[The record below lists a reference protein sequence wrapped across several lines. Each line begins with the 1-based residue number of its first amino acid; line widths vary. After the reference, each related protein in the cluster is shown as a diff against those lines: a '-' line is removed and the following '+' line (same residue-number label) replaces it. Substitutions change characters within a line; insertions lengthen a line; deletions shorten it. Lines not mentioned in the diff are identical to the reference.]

1 MGNFLAFDLGAS
13 SGRAILGRLTAGK
26 LELTELHRFANGP
39 VERDGALYWDYPR
52 LVEELKEGI
61 RKAVAAEPALD
72 GIGIDTWGVDY
83 VFFDRTSGKPKRLPY
98 HYRDSRTER
107 STREVWSRLPKEE
120 LYAHT
125 GIQCMNLNTLY
136 QLAAHHREH
145 PEDFEN
151 SVFLMMP
158 DALAYALGGEM
169 TGEYTVCS
177 TGDLLDPE
185 KRTWDW
191 EIIDRIGL
199 PREVFP
205 DIVPSCSRGGVLSAE
220 LQKELGC
227 GPIPILKI
235 GSHDTAS
242 AVGAVPAPQ
251 SGNWAYISA
260 GTWALL
266 GAEIDR
272 PLRTE
277 ASQAASFTNEGG
289 LDGKIRFLT
298 NIMGSWLFQETR
310 RVWSEKR
317 GSVSFAE
324 MEKLARSAEV
334 CKFLVN
340 PNDASF
346 VAPGDMPRRIAD
358 FCTATGQGTPNS
370 DAEAVRA
377 IYDSLALYF
386 RCKLETL
393 ERLLGVQYACLNIVG
408 GGTKDGL
415 LMQLTSDA
423 LNIPVVAGPVEATA
437 IGNLLAQAM
446 TAGELSG
453 LAEAREVVKRSF
465 EVKTYRPD
473 AGLHARYEAQMAR
486 FRALAGVK

>member
-13 SGRAILGRLTAGK
+13 SGRAILGRLNGGR
-26 LELTELHRFANGP
+26 LELSEVHRFANGP
-39 VERDGALYWDYPR
+39 EEKDGALYWNYPQ
-52 LVEELKEGI
+52 LVEELKTGLK
-61 RKAVAAEPALD
+61 KALAVEKELD

-83 VFFDRTSGKPKRLPY
+83 VFFDRTTGEPKRWPY
-98 HYRDSRTER
+98 HYRDSRTARATE
-107 STREVWSRLPKEE
+107 EVWKQISREE
-120 LYAHT
+120 LYSHT
-125 GIQCMNLNTLY
+125 GIQCMALNTVY

-158 DALAYALGGEM
+158 DALGFALGGEM
-169 TGEYTVCS
+169 VSEYTDCS
-177 TGDLLDPE
+177 TGDLLDPVT
-185 KRTWDW
+185 RQWDW
-191 EIIDRIGL
+191 TVIDRLGL

-205 DIVPSCSRGGVLSAE
+205 KIVPPCTRGGVLSVA
-220 LQKELGC
+220 LQRELGC
-227 GPIPILKI
+227 GPIPILKV

-242 AVGAVPAPQ
+242 AVAAVPAPTEG
-251 SGNWAYISA
+251 SWAYISA

-266 GAEIDR
+266 GAELDR
-272 PLRTE
+272 PFRSAE
-277 ASQAASFTNEGG
+277 SQLNSFTNEGG
-289 LDGKIRFLT
+289 ICGKIRFLT

-310 RVWSEKR
+310 RVWNEER
-317 GSVSFAE
+317 GPISFAQ
-324 MEKLARSAEV
+324 METLARETKP
-334 CKFLVN
+334 CEFLIN

-346 VAPGDMPRRIAD
+346 VSPGDMPQRIID
-358 FCTATGQGTPNS
+358 FCTKSGQGKVEG
-370 DAEAVRA
+370 DGAVVRA

-393 ERLLGVQYACLNIVG
+393 GKLLGTKYACLNIVG

-446 TAGELSG
+446 TVGEVAD
-453 LAEAREVVKRSF
+453 LAAAREVVKNSF

-473 AGLHARYEAQMAR
+473 VEMHALYEAQMPR
-486 FRALAGVK
+486 FQALTGAE